1 MENNIVVFNNV
12 EFGEVRVVEMD
23 SEVWFVGKDVSEILG
38 YKQTSNMKKLIDKE
52 DLKEINPQTVAN
64 TGFIQNG
71 TILEPNPNIKR
82 MLLINE
88 SGLYTAIF
96 GSKLPS
102 AKKFKHWVTS
112 EVLPQI
118 RKTGSY
124 SVTPQL
130 PQTYLEALEALVE
143 SEKVKLAQAKQ
154 LEEQRP
160 KVEFAT
166 QVTNSEDCID
176 VGDFAK
182 AIQNENIKMGRNK
195 LFAWL
200 RDNKYLME
208 DNVPYQKYIN
218 NGYFR
223 VIETVKE
230 TDFGDRVYVKTLI
243 TGKGQIELL
252 KRLKKNSFN

>member
-23 SEVWFVGKDVSEILG
+23 SEVWFVGKEVAEVLG
-38 YKQTSNMKKLIDKE
+38 YKDKSDALKRHVDYEDKKRVNFKAYGDTPLASLWKGSDYSDK
-52 DLKEINPQTVAN
+52 T
-64 TGFIQNG
+64 
-71 TILEPNPNIKR
+71 
-82 MLLINE
+82 LINE
-88 SGLYTAIF
+88 SGLYALIF

-118 RKTGSY
+118 RKTGGYIPTEEGMSDAEIM
-124 SVTPQL
+124 SR
-130 PQTYLEALEALVE
+130 ALVIAHRTIE
-143 SEKVKLAQAKQ
+143 EKEKLLTQQKP
-154 LEEQRP
+154 L
-160 KVEFAT
+160 VEFAT

>member
-23 SEVWFVGKDVSEILG
+23 SEVWFVGKDITNVLG
-38 YKQTSNMKKLIDKE
+38 YTNPTKAFKDHIDNDDKKTLKFKASNGELKANLWKGSDYSDK
-52 DLKEINPQTVAN
+52 T
-64 TGFIQNG
+64 
-71 TILEPNPNIKR
+71 
-82 MLLINE
+82 LINE
-88 SGLYTAIF
+88 SGLYALIF

-130 PQTYLEALEALVE
+130 PQTYIEALEALVE

-230 TDFGDRVYVKTLI
+230 TDFCDRVYVKTLI

>member
-23 SEVWFVGKDVSEILG
+23 SEVWFVGKDITNVLG
-38 YKQTSNMKKLIDKE
+38 YTNPTKAFKDHIDNDDKKTLKFKASNGELKANLWKGSDYSDK
-52 DLKEINPQTVAN
+52 T
-64 TGFIQNG
+64 
-71 TILEPNPNIKR
+71 
-82 MLLINE
+82 LINE
-88 SGLYTAIF
+88 SGLYALIF

-130 PQTYLEALEALVE
+130 PQTYIEALEALVE